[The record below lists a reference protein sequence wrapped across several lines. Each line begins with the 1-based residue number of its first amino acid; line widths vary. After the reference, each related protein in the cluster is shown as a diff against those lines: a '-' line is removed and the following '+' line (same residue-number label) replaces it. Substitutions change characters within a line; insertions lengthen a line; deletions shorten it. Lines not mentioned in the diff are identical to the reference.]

1 MSKCGEL
8 HAEQNQDDD
17 MLMMMM
23 EQAYYEAVNDVA
35 DFIMSGDVT
44 LEKFEKDLREVFC
57 DLREVFNERSS

>member
-8 HAEQNQDDD
+8 HAEQNQDDG

-35 DFIMSGDVT
+35 DFIMAGDVT
-44 LEKFEKDLREVFC
+44 LEQFEKDLREV
-57 DLREVFNERSS
+57 LNG

>member
-1 MSKCGEL
+1 MMSKCGEL
-8 HAEQNQDDD
+8 HAEQNDD

-44 LEKFEKDLREVFC
+44 LEKFEKDLREVF
-57 DLREVFNERSS
+57 NERSS

>member
-8 HAEQNQDDD
+8 HAEQNQDDG

-35 DFIMSGDVT
+35 DFIMAGDVT
-44 LEKFEKDLREVFC
+44 LEKFEKDLREV
-57 DLREVFNERSS
+57 LNERSS

>member
-8 HAEQNQDDD
+8 HAEQNQDDG

-35 DFIMSGDVT
+35 DFIRSGDVS
-44 LEKFEKDLREVFC
+44 LEKFEKDLKEV
-57 DLREVFNERSS
+57 LNERYS